1 MLGLSGLRGR
11 EGIRLLVVAVV
22 AAGVAVGIVEAT
34 HSSKHSAGPAGKSA
48 SVASGGAQGSV
59 GSGATSAPAPS
70 GQAKV
75 AGGAAVE
82 RSLRD
87 GVITIA
93 VDSPPSGL
101 LSEQNESIARG
112 AAVAADELNA
122 DGGLSRHHVHIKL
135 VTQTLDGLSAPA
147 LKAHLL
153 AEGAAAL
160 ILPCDTDSEQSLA
173 AAGAQ
178 FGMLMLAPC
187 NPASL
192 TGTSYPTLWA
202 VGASASEEA
211 TAMASFMASD
221 NFHRVFVVAPTGAA
235 YGEEITSAFHGAAE
249 SSGIKVVRSVP
260 VPVTSTSF
268 ASVVQAFESI
278 RPLPAGLFTA
288 LPAPLVSRV
297 VASLAEKGLHPLVLG
312 STVMDTPVSLSGG
325 GVLENANFVSYGF
338 PRLDSAASRFA
349 SDFRAAYGKPP
360 VGSFPGLG
368 FEAIRLLAAAAGKG
382 GSAAPGVMQRAL
394 AGGLTLQGVALASR
408 SYQPGGN
415 HNPVGEVGISK
426 VYGRELL
433 QVVAETP

>member
-1 MLGLSGLRGR
+1 MGLKGLRGR
-11 EGIRLLVVAVV
+11 EGVRLLVVAIV

-34 HSSKHSAGPAGKSA
+34 GSSKSSTGTAGKTISI
-48 SVASGGAQGSV
+48 ASGGTH
-59 GSGATSAPAPS
+59 TSAGSTAGSTSVRS

-82 RSLRD
+82 RSLRA
-87 GVITIA
+87 GVITVA
-93 VDSPPSGL
+93 VDSPPPGL
-101 LSEQNESIARG
+101 LSEQNKSIAQG
-112 AAVAADELNA
+112 ASVAADELNS
-122 DGGLSRHHVHIKL
+122 DGGLTSHHVHIKL
-135 VTQTLDGLSAPA
+135 VTQTLDGLSQSA
-147 LKAHLL
+147 LKSRLL
-153 AEGAAAL
+153 SEGAAAL

-192 TGTSYPTLWA
+192 TGASYPTLWA
-202 VGASASEEA
+202 VGASASQEA
-211 TAMASFMASD
+211 TAMVSFMASD

-249 SSGIKVVRSVP
+249 AGGIKVIRSVP
-260 VPVTSTSF
+260 VAVTSTSF
-268 ASVVQAFESI
+268 ANVVQAFEAI

-288 LPAPLVSRV
+288 LPAPLISRV
-297 VASLAEKGLHPLVLG
+297 AAALAEKGLHPLVLG